1 MQTINDILVRAYTQK
16 EKYGKLDFELD
27 LQIKG
32 IKQKKLTNYQKNCYI
47 KLKRRRMNLTEK
59 EMNRLYI
66 ILSKISDP
74 DEKAALRHAIFVLE
88 SNR

>member
-1 MQTINDILVRAYTQK
+1 
-16 EKYGKLDFELD
+16 
-27 LQIKG
+27 
-32 IKQKKLTNYQKNCYI
+32 
-47 KLKRRRMNLTEK
+47 MNLTEK

-66 ILSKISDP
+66 ILNKISDP